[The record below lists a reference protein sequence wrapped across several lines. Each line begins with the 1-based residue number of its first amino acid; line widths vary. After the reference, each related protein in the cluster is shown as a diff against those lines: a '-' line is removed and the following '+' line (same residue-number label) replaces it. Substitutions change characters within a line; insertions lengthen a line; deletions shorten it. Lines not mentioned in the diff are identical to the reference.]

1 MFCFFLFSSTRP
13 VCYSTNDGSIYNDL
27 NDFNLWRLKYNKTY
41 ENKINLTDKD
51 IDGIYDLMIFDK
63 KNTKGTVNYVL
74 LDQSGKP
81 IIDQQVNKSVFIDS
95 FTYYGM

>member
-1 MFCFFLFSSTRP
+1 M
-13 VCYSTNDGSIYNDL
+13 
-27 NDFNLWRLKYNKTY
+27 
-41 ENKINLTDKD
+41 TDKD
-51 IDGIYDLMIFDK
+51 LDGIYDLMIYDK